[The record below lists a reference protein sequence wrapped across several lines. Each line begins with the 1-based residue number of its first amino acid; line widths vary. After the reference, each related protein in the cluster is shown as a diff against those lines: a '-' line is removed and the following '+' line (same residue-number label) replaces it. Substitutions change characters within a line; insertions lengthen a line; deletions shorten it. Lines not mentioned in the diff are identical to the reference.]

1 MLLISKFYTFF
12 IHFYHL
18 ANSKIIYAK
27 VSMINSEFFQP
38 KYLPTWI
45 LILLMKIGVFIPF
58 RMQVFLGKNMGKLF
72 YHLFPRFRKI
82 ATINIQQCFSDKN
95 TDQVHALVKKHF
107 ESIGVSFFETA
118 NAYYARDR
126 KIQKLLHIE
135 NEHYLTDAMK
145 NGGGIIILSS
155 HFMPLML
162 GSRALSLK
170 HNIANIYRPQNNR
183 LFDKIMVKGLTN
195 GGGIMI
201 KNSDTK
207 AIIKAIKNSL
217 PIWYAPDQDLGNRGS
232 VFAPLFGIQAATI
245 TATSRL
251 AKGTNTAVIPYS
263 FIRTNKGYHMSFSA
277 PLENYPS
284 GDLVKDASNTNQ
296 ILEDQIRKNP
306 EQYLWIHR
314 RFKTRP
320 EGEEDFYPNI

>member
-1 MLLISKFYTFF
+1 M
-12 IHFYHL
+12 
-18 ANSKIIYAK
+18 
-27 VSMINSEFFQP
+27 EFFHP

-45 LILLMKIGVFIPF
+45 LILLMKIGALVPF

-72 YHLFPRFRKI
+72 YPLFSTVRKV
-82 ATINIQQCFSDKN
+82 ATINIQKCFPEKN
-95 TDQVHALVKKHF
+95 KEQVSALVKKHF

-118 NAYYARDR
+118 NAYYGRDE
-126 KIQKLLHIE
+126 KIQKLLTIE
-135 NEHYLTDAMK
+135 SEHYLTDAMK
-145 NGGGIIILSS
+145 DDRGVIILCS

-162 GSRALSLK
+162 SSRALSLK
-170 HNIANIYRPQNNR
+170 HTIASIYRPQNNR

-207 AIIKAIKNSL
+207 AIIKAIKNAL
-217 PIWYAPDQDLGNRGS
+217 PIWYAPDQDLGTKGT

-245 TATSRL
+245 SATSRL
-251 AKGTNTAVIPYS
+251 AKGGNTAVIPYS
-263 FIRTNKGYHMSFSA
+263 FTRTDEGYNMSFSA

-284 GDLVKDASNTNQ
+284 GDLVHDASQTNQ
-296 ILEDQIRKNP
+296 ILEAQIRKNP

-320 EGEEDFYPNI
+320 EGEKNFYADI